1 MATSSDNLPVVVG
14 IRFSPIG
21 KSYYFDASAIKGV
34 KLEDYLIVETSRGWQ
49 LGKLVQIVED
59 REARKKMRYKPVDR
73 LATPEDLKK
82 KEVLDAKASEVLK
95 LSREK
100 MIAKKIKGVKIISAE
115 FSFDEKVISILFSTE
130 NENKIN
136 FNFIIREIKEK
147 YKVKKIDFHKVGP
160 RDVAK
165 YYGGMGACGLETRCC
180 TRFLN
185 KFEPISIRMA
195 KTQGISLTPSDIT
208 GMCNRL
214 RCCLSYEYCHYVEAL
229 KGLPKR
235 NKRVNT
241 PLGAGKV
248 KDVAPLR
255 KTVLVALDEHGIKE
269 FGIEEIEVIQ
279 PEQESKDTHRNQK
292 QKQRTNIRRNRNKN
306 NQSRRR
312 PKNNSSKDPRKK

>member
-1 MATSSDNLPVVVG
+1 MDTSSDNLPVVVG
-14 IRFSPIG
+14 IQFSPIG
-21 KSYYFDASAIKGV
+21 KSYYFDASAIEDV
-34 KLEDYLIVETSRGWQ
+34 KLGDYLIVETSRGWQ

-59 REARKKMRYKPVDR
+59 RKARKKMRYKPVDR
-73 LATPEDLKK
+73 LATTEDLKK
-82 KEVLDAKASEVLK
+82 KELLDVKASGVLE
-95 LSREK
+95 LSRER
-100 MIAKKIKGVKIISAE
+100 MIAKKIKGVKVVSAE
-115 FSFDEKVISILFSTE
+115 FSFDEKVLSILYSTE

-136 FNFIIREIKEK
+136 FNFIIKSIKEK
-147 YKVKKIDFHKVGP
+147 YQVKKIDFHKVGP

-185 KFEPISIRMA
+185 KFESISIRMA

-241 PLGAGKV
+241 PMGTGKV

-255 KTVLVALDEHGIKE
+255 KTIFVALDEHGIKE
-269 FGIEEIEVIQ
+269 FDIGEIEVIQ
-279 PEQESKDTHRNQK
+279 SDQETKKVHRNQK
-292 QKQRTNIRRNRNKN
+292 QKQRSNKQENRNKN
-306 NQSRRR
+306 NQNRKRR
-312 PKNNSSKDPRKK
+312 KNNSNIKSRKE

>member
-1 MATSSDNLPVVVG
+1 MDTSSDNLPVVVG
-14 IRFSPIG
+14 IQFSPIG
-21 KSYYFDASAIKGV
+21 KSYYFDASAIENV
-34 KLEDYLIVETSRGWQ
+34 KLGDFIIVETSRGWQ

-73 LATPEDLKK
+73 LATKEDLKK
-82 KEVLDAKASEVLK
+82 KNILDIKASGALK

-100 MIAKKIKGVKIISAE
+100 MIAKKIKGVKLISAE
-115 FSFDEKVISILFSTE
+115 FSFDKKVLSILYSTE

-136 FNFIIREIKEK
+136 FNSIIKEIKEK
-147 YKVKKIDFHKVGP
+147 YQVNKIDFHKVGP

-185 KFEPISIRMA
+185 KFESISIRMA

-241 PLGAGKV
+241 PMGAGKV

-255 KTVLVALDEHGIKE
+255 KAVFVALDEYGIKE
-269 FGIEEIEVIQ
+269 FDIEEIEVIQ
-279 PEQESKDTHRNQK
+279 SNQESKNVHRNQK
-292 QKQRTNIRRNRNKN
+292 PQQRTNRRENRNISN
-306 NQSRRR
+306 TNRRR
-312 PKNNSSKDPRKK
+312 RKNNSNKDSRKE

>member
-1 MATSSDNLPVVVG
+1 MDTSSDNLPVVVG
-14 IRFSPIG
+14 IQFSPIG
-21 KSYYFDASAIKGV
+21 KNYYFDASAIEDV
-34 KLEDYLIVETSRGWQ
+34 KLGDYLIVETSRGWQ

-59 REARKKMRYKPVDR
+59 RKVRKKMRYKPVDR
-73 LATPEDLKK
+73 LATTEDLKK
-82 KEVLDAKASEVLK
+82 KELLNVKASGALK

-100 MIAKKIKGVKIISAE
+100 MIAKGIKGVKVITAE
-115 FSFDEKVISILFSTE
+115 FSFDENVLSILYSTE

-136 FNFIIREIKEK
+136 FNSIIKEIKEK
-147 YKVKKIDFHKVGP
+147 YQVKKIDFHKVGP

-185 KFEPISIRMA
+185 KFKSISIRMA

-241 PLGAGKV
+241 PMGAGKV

-255 KTVLVALDEHGIKE
+255 KTVFVALDEHGIKE
-269 FGIEEIEVIQ
+269 FDIEEIEVIQ
-279 PEQESKDTHRNQK
+279 PDQESKNVHRNQK
-292 QKQRTNIRRNRNKN
+292 PKQRSNSRENRNNN
-306 NQSRRR
+306 NQNKRRR
-312 PKNNSSKDPRKK
+312 KK

>member
-1 MATSSDNLPVVVG
+1 MDTTSKNLPVVVG
-14 IRFSPIG
+14 IQFSPIG
-21 KSYYFDASAIKGV
+21 KSYYFDASAIDNV
-34 KLEDYLIVETSRGWQ
+34 KLGDYLIVETSRGWQ
-49 LGKLVQIVED
+49 LGKLVQIVKD

-73 LATPEDLKK
+73 LATTEDLKK
-82 KEVLDAKASEVLK
+82 KETLDAKASGALE

-115 FSFDEKVISILFSTE
+115 FSFDEKVLSILYSTE

-136 FNFIIREIKEK
+136 FNSIIKEIKEE

-185 KFEPISIRMA
+185 KFESISIRMA

-255 KTVLVALDEHGIKE
+255 KTVFVALDEHGVKE
-269 FGIEEIEVIQ
+269 FDIEEIEVIQ
-279 PEQESKDTHRNQK
+279 IDKESKNVSGNQK
-292 QKQRTNIRRNRNKN
+292 PKQRTNRRENRNYKN
-306 NQSRRR
+306 KNRRR
-312 PKNNSSKDPRKK
+312 RKNNSNKDPRKE

>member
-1 MATSSDNLPVVVG
+1 MDTSSNNLPIVVG
-14 IRFSPIG
+14 IQFSPIG
-21 KSYYFDASAIKGV
+21 KSYYFDASAIENVQLG
-34 KLEDYLIVETSRGWQ
+34 DYLIVETSRGWQ
-49 LGKLVQIVED
+49 LGKLVQIVENK
-59 REARKKMRYKPVDR
+59 EARKKMRYKPVDR

-82 KEVLDAKASEVLK
+82 KEILDVKASGALE

-100 MIAKKIKGVKIISAE
+100 MIAKEIKGVKVITAE
-115 FSFDEKVISILFSTE
+115 FSFDEKVLSILYSTE

-136 FNFIIREIKEK
+136 FTSIIKEIKEK
-147 YKVKKIDFHKVGP
+147 YQVKKIDFHKIGP

-185 KFEPISIRMA
+185 KFESISIRMA

-214 RCCLSYEYCHYVEAL
+214 RCCLSYEYCNYVEAL

-235 NKRVNT
+235 KTRVIT
-241 PLGAGKV
+241 PMGAGKV

-255 KTVLVALDEHGIKE
+255 KTVFVALDEHGIKE
-269 FGIEEIEVIQ
+269 FGIEEIKVIQ
-279 PEQESKDTHRNQK
+279 SDKESKNVQRNQK
-292 QKQRTNIRRNRNKN
+292 PKQRSNSRENRNN
-306 NQSRRR
+306 GNQNRRR
-312 PKNNSSKDPRKK
+312 RKSNSNKNSQKE

>member
-1 MATSSDNLPVVVG
+1 MDTSSNNLPVVVG
-14 IRFSPIG
+14 IQFSPIG
-21 KSYYFDASAIKGV
+21 KNYYFDASAIEDV
-34 KLEDYLIVETSRGWQ
+34 KLGDYLIVETSRGWQ

-59 REARKKMRYKPVDR
+59 RKVRKKMRYKPVDR
-73 LATPEDLKK
+73 LATTEDLKK
-82 KEVLDAKASEVLK
+82 KELLNVKASGALK

-100 MIAKKIKGVKIISAE
+100 MIAKGIKGVKVITAE
-115 FSFDEKVISILFSTE
+115 FSFDEKVLSILYSTE

-136 FNFIIREIKEK
+136 FNSIIKEIKEK
-147 YKVKKIDFHKVGP
+147 YQVKKIDFHKVGP

-185 KFEPISIRMA
+185 KFESISIRMA

-241 PLGAGKV
+241 PMGAGKV

-255 KTVLVALDEHGIKE
+255 KTVFVALDEHGIKE
-269 FGIEEIEVIQ
+269 FDIEEIEVIQ
-279 PEQESKDTHRNQK
+279 PDQESKNVHRNQK
-292 QKQRTNIRRNRNKN
+292 PKQRSNSRENRNNN
-306 NQSRRR
+306 NQNKRRR
-312 PKNNSSKDPRKK
+312 KK

>member
-1 MATSSDNLPVVVG
+1 MDTSSNNLPVVVG
-14 IRFSPIG
+14 IQFSPIG
-21 KSYYFDASAIKGV
+21 KNYYFDASAIEDV
-34 KLEDYLIVETSRGWQ
+34 KLGDYLIVETSRGWQ

-59 REARKKMRYKPVDR
+59 RKVRKKMRYKPVDR
-73 LATPEDLKK
+73 LATTEDLKK
-82 KEVLDAKASEVLK
+82 KELLNVKASGALQ

-100 MIAKKIKGVKIISAE
+100 MIAKGIKGVKVIKAE
-115 FSFDEKVISILFSTE
+115 FSFDEKVLSILYSTE

-136 FNFIIREIKEK
+136 FNSIIKEMKEK
-147 YKVKKIDFHKVGP
+147 YQVKKIDFHKVGP

-185 KFEPISIRMA
+185 KFESISIRMA

-214 RCCLSYEYCHYVEAL
+214 RCCLSYEYCHYIEAL

-235 NKRVNT
+235 KKRVNT
-241 PLGAGKV
+241 PMGAGKV

-255 KTVLVALDEHGIKE
+255 KTVFVALDEHGIKE
-269 FGIEEIEVIQ
+269 FDIEEIEVIQ
-279 PEQESKDTHRNQK
+279 PDQESKNVHRNQK
-292 QKQRTNIRRNRNKN
+292 PKQRSNSRENRNNN
-306 NQSRRR
+306 NQNRRR
-312 PKNNSSKDPRKK
+312 RKNNSSKESRKE

>member
-1 MATSSDNLPVVVG
+1 M
-14 IRFSPIG
+14 
-21 KSYYFDASAIKGV
+21 
-34 KLEDYLIVETSRGWQ
+34 
-49 LGKLVQIVED
+49 
-59 REARKKMRYKPVDR
+59 RKKMRYKPVDR
-73 LATPEDLKK
+73 LATTEDLKK
-82 KEVLDAKASEVLK
+82 KELLNVKASGALK

-100 MIAKKIKGVKIISAE
+100 MIAKGIKGVKVITAE
-115 FSFDEKVISILFSTE
+115 FSFDENVLSILYSTE

-136 FNFIIREIKEK
+136 FNSIIKEIKEE
-147 YKVKKIDFHKVGP
+147 YQVKKIDFHKVGP

-185 KFEPISIRMA
+185 KFKSISIRMA

-241 PLGAGKV
+241 PMGAGKV
-248 KDVAPLR
+248 KDVAPIR
-255 KTVLVALDEHGIKE
+255 KTVFVALDEHGIKE
-269 FGIEEIEVIQ
+269 FNIEEIEVIQ
-279 PEQESKDTHRNQK
+279 SDQESKNVHRNQK
-292 QKQRTNIRRNRNKN
+292 PKQRSNSRENRNNN
-306 NQSRRR
+306 NQNKRRR
-312 PKNNSSKDPRKK
+312 KK